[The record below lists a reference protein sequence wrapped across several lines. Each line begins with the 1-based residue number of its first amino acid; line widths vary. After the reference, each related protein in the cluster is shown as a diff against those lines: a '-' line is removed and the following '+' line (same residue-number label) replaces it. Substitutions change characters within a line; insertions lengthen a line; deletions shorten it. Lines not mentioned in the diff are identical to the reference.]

1 MINQIKI
8 WNSPYFFPFPSMLF
22 MRGTEN
28 NLLSYFLSM
37 PTKMEG
43 KIYCLPYY
51 FFSKKILSY
60 YFSKVITRGNI
71 SNHFLKFLFLKL
83 SFEDCNML
91 LLTLN
96 KNLVMDNFLIII
108 MSLEWIHK

>member
-8 WNSPYFFPFPSMLF
+8 WNSPYFFPFPSM
-22 MRGTEN
+22 EN

-43 KIYCLPYY
+43 KIYCLSYY

-60 YFSKVITRGNI
+60 YFFKAITRGNI

>member
-22 MRGTEN
+22 TRGTKN

-71 SNHFLKFLFLKL
+71 SNYF
-83 SFEDCNML
+83 
-91 LLTLN
+91 
-96 KNLVMDNFLIII
+96 
-108 MSLEWIHK
+108 